1 MKSPLNDGR
10 IKTLLSYFL
19 LAVTVIIAYKFI
31 MGIDVILNLVNRFL
45 NIISPFIIGFLIA
58 YILNIP
64 CDSIQRLL
72 KGSKY
77 KFICSKRKALSI
89 ILVYLL
95 AFLIIFLILRII
107 IPALYS
113 SVSIFLSNFNYYY
126 KSTQDLIDSIN
137 DLDILNTDISIDK
150 ILNTV
155 REFTLQKLPLSLNML
170 FDFSSGLLNGFIAFI
185 SSIYILLEKENF
197 KRYLNRLLNA
207 LLPPKGYNLFLKYI
221 KKLNTNFKQ
230 YIYTQTV
237 DGCILGTIVVFE
249 LLILKSPYALVL
261 GVMLGVVNY
270 IPYFGSIIGTI
281 FAILVV
287 AFTQDIMVGIVAA
300 AILLITQQID
310 ANIIQPRLMSGS
322 FSLSPLLVIISITI
336 GGAISGILGMI
347 MAIPIVAVI
356 KDMFDEIIAYYESL
370 KSGDKRM
377 D

>member
-72 KGSKY
+72 KRSKN
-77 KFICSKRKALSI
+77 KFICSKRKSLSI
-89 ILVYLL
+89 ILGYLL

-113 SVSIFLSNFNYYY
+113 SISIFLSNFNYYY
-126 KSTQDLIDSIN
+126 RSTQDVIESIN

-197 KRYLNRLLNA
+197 KKYLDRLLNA
-207 LLPPKGYNLFLKYI
+207 LLPEKGHNLFLKYL

-287 AFTQDIMVGIVAA
+287 AFTQDIMVAIMAA
-300 AILLITQQID
+300 VILLITQQID

-336 GGAISGILGMI
+336 GGAVSGILGMI
-347 MAIPIVAVI
+347 MAIPIVAVV
-356 KDMFDEIIAYYESL
+356 KDVFDEIIAYYENL
-370 KSGDKRM
+370 KSSDKRM